1 MEATAKNNEPVNG
14 SKRLTPEEQLAIPGL
29 YVLLGSKQRV
39 AEQMGCSIATVS
51 RWMDKLSGEEW
62 DRIKE
67 DQRKVILEKSIDI
80 LYQALDIVPGKLSA
94 ATVRDLMGV
103 VKIMAD
109 RIALLGGV
117 GAVDARGGDTP
128 DGIEQFLAA
137 AEAKR
142 RQAAI
147 EEAVRTGS
155 LEGLKAFVTTV

>member
-1 MEATAKNNEPVNG
+1 V
-14 SKRLTPEEQLAIPGL
+14 
-29 YVLLGSKQRV
+29 
-39 AEQMGCSIATVS
+39 ATVHY
-51 RWMDKLSGEEW
+51 WLDNLSGEEY
-62 DRIKE
+62 DHIRE
-67 DQRKVILEKSIDI
+67 GQRKELLKKSIDI

-128 DGIEQFLAA
+128 DGMEQFLAA